1 MLGARG
7 STIRQEGGE
16 GSKLFADRPGSR
28 PGNQTARVV
37 HENDRI
43 ECRGRLHG
51 CQLMMKG
58 DDGVRAPLL
67 ASLDLLRHRDFL
79 LGRTEII
86 ACLTPIGQL
95 RGRALATST
104 VKFPELIDSR
114 RVILCVGSGG
124 VGKTTTSAALGL
136 LAAKRGRRA
145 LCLTIDPARRL
156 AQSLGLEEFRAD
168 AQEVSPERF
177 AKAGI
182 EASGSLTVMMLNTKR
197 TFDEIVE
204 RYASSPEARDRILQ
218 NRLYHYVST
227 ALAGTQEY
235 MAMEKLYSVKSDPS
249 FDTIILDTPPTSN
262 ALDFLDAPERLID
275 ALDSSATRWFIRA
288 FQSTGRLSFDLLARS
303 ASIALKGVGKF
314 TGTGFLEQ
322 IAEFLTELNDLFGGF
337 TQRAREVQSALRAPD
352 VAYVLVTSPSPMAVR
367 EVLFFSERLTEL
379 GMSSDAFV
387 VNRIHQPPTGDPP
400 EPEIRDALSHSGLK
414 LDDDVV
420 ARLQTAMKDE
430 ATQASMDAVHLR
442 VLDETFLLADPPPL
456 RANVPAYPYDVHDLE
471 SLHDVAEVLA
481 SA

>member
-1 MLGARG
+1 M
-7 STIRQEGGE
+7 
-16 GSKLFADRPGSR
+16 
-28 PGNQTARVV
+28 
-37 HENDRI
+37 H
-43 ECRGRLHG
+43 
-51 CQLMMKG
+51 
-58 DDGVRAPLL
+58 
-67 ASLDLLRHRDFL
+67 
-79 LGRTEII
+79 
-86 ACLTPIGQL
+86 
-95 RGRALATST
+95 
-104 VKFPELIDSR
+104 FPELIDSR

-124 VGKTTTSAALGL
+124 VGKTTTAAALGL

-168 AQEVSPERF
+168 AQHVSAERF
-177 AKAGI
+177 KRAGI

-204 RYASSPEARDRILQ
+204 RYASSPEVKERILQ
-218 NRLYHYVST
+218 NQMYHYVST
-227 ALAGTQEY
+227 ALAGTHEY
-235 MAMEKLYSVKSDPS
+235 MAMEKLYEVKNDTS

-262 ALDFLDAPERLID
+262 ALDFLDAPEKLID
-275 ALDSSATRWFIRA
+275 ALDSSATKWFVRA

-303 ASIALKGVGKF
+303 AAIALRGVGKF

-322 IAEFLTELNDLFGGF
+322 VAEFLTELNDLFGGF

-352 VAYVLVTSPSPMAVR
+352 VAYVLVTSPAPMAIR

-387 VNRIHQPPTGDPP
+387 VNRIHHPPGGTPAA
-400 EPEIRDALSHSGLK
+400 EEIEAAVERSGLS
-414 LDDDVV
+414 LDEDVV
-420 ARLQTAMKDE
+420 ARLQEVIRDE
-430 ATQASMDAVHLR
+430 TTQAAVDASNLL
-442 VLDETFLLADPPPL
+442 VLNETLILADPPPL

-471 SLHDVAEVLA
+471 SLHDVTKVLA

>member
-1 MLGARG
+1 V
-7 STIRQEGGE
+7 
-16 GSKLFADRPGSR
+16 
-28 PGNQTARVV
+28 N
-37 HENDRI
+37 
-43 ECRGRLHG
+43 
-51 CQLMMKG
+51 
-58 DDGVRAPLL
+58 
-67 ASLDLLRHRDFL
+67 
-79 LGRTEII
+79 
-86 ACLTPIGQL
+86 
-95 RGRALATST
+95 
-104 VKFPELIDSR
+104 FPELIDSR

-124 VGKTTTSAALGL
+124 VGKTTTAAALGL

-156 AQSLGLEEFRAD
+156 AQSLGMEEFRAD
-168 AQEVSPERF
+168 AQEVSQERF
-177 AKAGI
+177 ARAGI

-204 RYASSPEARDRILQ
+204 RYASSPEVRDRILQ
-218 NRLYHYVST
+218 NQMYHYVST

-235 MAMEKLYSVKSDPS
+235 MAMEKLYSVKNDPS

-303 ASIALKGVGKF
+303 ASIALRGVGKF

-322 IAEFLTELNDLFGGF
+322 VAEFLTELNDLFGGF

-352 VAYVLVTSPSPMAVR
+352 VAYVLVTSPSPMAIR
-367 EVLFFSERLTEL
+367 EVLFFSERLAEL
-379 GMSSDAFV
+379 SMSSDAFV
-387 VNRIHQPPTGDPP
+387 VNRIHHPPASSPP
-400 EPEIRDALSHSGLK
+400 EDAIRDAVAQSGLG

-420 ARLQTAMKDE
+420 PRLQSAMRDE
-430 ATQASMDAVHLR
+430 VVQAAVDASHLR
-442 VLDETFLLADPPPL
+442 ILDETFLLADPTPL

-471 SLHDVAEVLA
+471 SLNDVAKVLA
-481 SA
+481 IAST